1 MAGQPFETTFLQAL
15 RYLHTPDAEATRKL
29 KAMLDE
35 SLAQKK
41 VIQPPPVA
49 VSKPHPI
56 VKPVVTNRPAPPPP
70 PPTTVSMPTT
80 ILAPSDDIDHT
91 SLSCVVCR

>member
-1 MAGQPFETTFLQAL
+1 MSNQPFETTFLQAL
-15 RYLHTPDAEATRKL
+15 RYLHMPDGEATKKL

-35 SLAQKK
+35 SLTQKK
-41 VIQPPPVA
+41 VLQPPTVT
-49 VSKPHPI
+49 VNKPHPI
-56 VKPVVTNRPAPPPP
+56 VKPVVTNRPTPPPP
-70 PPTTVSMPTT
+70 AVTMPAT